1 MTTRTGTLPSTGCII
16 LAMQMPPHPHTNTRT
31 TPQQLVDALDTLGVH
46 FLRGGSGVPCR
57 MAPDRVLAALAVS
70 SEARLRLAIIPLML
84 AHPEFSGHVVAAWQQ
99 LSPESAVTL
108 QCYYTAAYWLQ
119 RKHWTRLTALLN
131 QMSPLPDHFGV
142 MLGVAPNGD
151 PDTALRALAVRQQR
165 LSGRTLNWAGTYEHA
180 VQSWLRQSNKVTV

>member
-1 MTTRTGTLPSTGCII
+1 MHRPAWLS
-16 LAMQMPPHPHTNTRT
+16 PPHTDVHP
-31 TPQQLVDALDTLGVH
+31 TPRQLVDALDTLGVH
-46 FLRGGSGVPCR
+46 FLRGGSGSPCR
-57 MAPDRVLAALAVS
+57 VTPDCLLAALATS
-70 SEARLRLAIIPLML
+70 SETRLRLAIIALML
-84 AHPEFSGHVVAAWQQ
+84 ARPEFSEHVVAAWQQ

-119 RKHWTRLTALLN
+119 RKYWTRLTALLN

-142 MLGVAPNGD
+142 MLGVAPDGD
-151 PDTALRALAVRQQR
+151 PDAALRALAVRQQR